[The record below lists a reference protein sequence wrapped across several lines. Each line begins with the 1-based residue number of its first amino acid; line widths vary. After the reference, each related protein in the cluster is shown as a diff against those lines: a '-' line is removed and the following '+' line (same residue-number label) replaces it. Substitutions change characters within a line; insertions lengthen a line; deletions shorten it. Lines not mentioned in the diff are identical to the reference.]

1 MTSTQEKKDIY
12 CIVPARSGS
21 KRLSNKNITDFC
33 GKPLIAWTIEAALGS
48 EFLNVINVS
57 TDCQHIANIARSFGA
72 SISQLRPSHLA
83 TDTSNLFDVIRFHL
97 NELEKLPDYILL
109 LQPTSPLRQTRDI
122 DAVITLLKNY
132 DAVIS
137 VTKNPKPSSWSK
149 VLNSDLNLAPFHK
162 SASIKKQSQQLKQE
176 YFINGAIYIVST
188 SRFLE
193 EETFFLSSKVVG
205 YEMPFNRS
213 VDIDTKLDLVIAS
226 ALHLDLDESLNILMK
241 GHEQGKSSV

>member
-1 MTSTQEKKDIY
+1 MDDIS
-12 CIVPARSGS
+12 A
-21 KRLSNKNITDFC
+21 
-33 GKPLIAWTIEAALGS
+33 ATIS
-48 EFLNVINVS
+48 IS
-57 TDCQHIANIARSFGA
+57 TD
-72 SISQLRPSHLA
+72 
-83 TDTSNLFDVIRFHL
+83 DNLFDVIRFHL
-97 NELEKLPDYILL
+97 KELEKLPDYILL

-122 DAVITLLKNY
+122 DAVISLLKNY

-193 EETFFLSSKVVG
+193 EETFLSSKVVG

-213 VDIDTKLDLVIAS
+213 VDIDTKLDLVIV
-226 ALHLDLDESLNILMK
+226 ALFILIWMN
-241 GHEQGKSSV
+241 HYV